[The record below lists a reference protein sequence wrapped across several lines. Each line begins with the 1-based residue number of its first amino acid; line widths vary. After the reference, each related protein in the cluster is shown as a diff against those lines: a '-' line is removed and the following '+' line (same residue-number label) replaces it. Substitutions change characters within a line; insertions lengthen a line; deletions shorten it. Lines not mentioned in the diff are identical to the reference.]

1 MEVTGPFVQLRRA
14 PLRAVAT
21 TFLRRRPW
29 VVAPALA
36 VQAALLA
43 TSGAPRVQVAVVL
56 VGFALVLTFFIWESW
71 RGRRALVSERGFLG
85 SLLATVAGITMGVL
99 GTGGIASPMLPVL
112 FAPAVVGFAA
122 FGRAGPGRTLL
133 WALAAVLAA
142 LWAVPSGVPFP
153 PLAPGP
159 VRAMLL
165 VSSLTAL
172 ALLWVGVS
180 SLSDAYAHAGDALAG
195 AGEGPLR
202 VPEELRL
209 GELRGDGRA
218 VEAHARP
225 RAPRALGVDE
235 RRHKLLAR
243 AGLAAQEHRH
253 LPPRHAP
260 RVVHQPTKRRAL
272 PHQRPPHRALRGELP
287 GAAT

>member
-195 AGEGPLR
+195 AGEELLAWNVLGLVDILAVFLSAQRLLLVLRDERFFQAFQRMPFSVLPVLVVPLILLTHLLVFVR
-202 VPEELRL
+202 
-209 GELRGDGRA
+209 LRGVLSKR
-218 VEAHARP
+218 EA
-225 RAPRALGVDE
+225 
-235 RRHKLLAR
+235 RR
-243 AGLAAQEHRH
+243 
-253 LPPRHAP
+253 
-260 RVVHQPTKRRAL
+260 
-272 PHQRPPHRALRGELP
+272 
-287 GAAT
+287 